1 MEWSEEYASTISV
14 IDAQHRQLFRLC
26 NELEQELA
34 AGISE
39 NELRTMLVHMGE
51 YASRHFTMEEKY
63 MAESGYPGLVEQQ
76 ETHRRFRER
85 FAELLAEFDRE
96 GMKKD
101 IAQTLRRE
109 LTDWI
114 HNHVTGLDLEFA
126 RYYRALS

>member
-26 NELEQELA
+26 NELDAELA
-34 AGISE
+34 AGIGKDR
-39 NELRTMLVHMGE
+39 LRTMLVHAGE

-76 ETHRRFRER
+76 EAHQRFREE
-85 FAELLAEFDRE
+85 FAAMLEELDRE
-96 GMKKD
+96 GMNRD
-101 IAQTLRRE
+101 LAQTLRRE
-109 LTDWI
+109 LTDWVR
-114 HNHVTGLDLEFA
+114 NHVTGLDLEFA